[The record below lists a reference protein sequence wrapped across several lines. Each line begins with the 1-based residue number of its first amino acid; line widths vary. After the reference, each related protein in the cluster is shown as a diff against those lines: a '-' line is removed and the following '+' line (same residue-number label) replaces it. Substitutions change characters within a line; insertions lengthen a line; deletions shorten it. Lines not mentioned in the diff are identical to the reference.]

1 MRVITLLACLVFIA
15 ATPAAGQPA
24 RLPPALQF
32 ALRPPAD
39 AVRIDSLNQRAFY
52 YSTRDPV
59 LGLRYADSAMRLA
72 SVLHDDFRL
81 AAAYQY
87 GGLNQAACG
96 KDRDALS
103 LYTLAMTIV
112 SRSRDQK
119 RQAALLHDI
128 GLAYFN
134 LSDYRLALRYQTRS
148 FNIYKQ
154 IKDKRGMAA
163 ALNST
168 GVIYLYLSDYPS
180 ALKNYLGALQIYQQL
195 GVEKEMATV
204 FSNLG
209 LVYDHLGSY
218 DTSLQ
223 YHFRAL
229 DIFKKEDEQYSMQ
242 NTLANIGNTYDDDG
256 KPHEALTY
264 YGKALN
270 INRGLGNER
279 GIASDLINTG
289 IVYYGMK
296 NYAASLGCLT
306 KALKLYRRLED
317 KYATGI
323 TYTYLAA
330 VCSKAPASVLA
341 KVGINPARR
350 YRITL
355 EFQNKGLALAR
366 EIGDLYSE
374 SEAWGNMSDIYRRH
388 KDYAGALYAFKKQV
402 ALRDSIFS
410 DQKKLEI
417 SRMQMQY
424 DFSRKEEAT
433 KAATDKKA
441 VLAAA
446 QISRE
451 RLIRKAITLGTAI
464 LLLMVLI
471 SFILY
476 VRKHDAEERQKEAE
490 LRARMADTE
499 MKALRA
505 QMNPHFIF
513 NSLNSIG
520 DYISSHDP
528 SMADHFLTKFSKMMR
543 LILEYSEY
551 REIPLADDL
560 KALELYIQ
568 LEAIRL
574 HDKFSYEIK
583 IDERIDRENTMVPPL
598 ILQPFVE
605 NSIWHGIA
613 KKPGKGKIIIEIN
626 KNGQMIHCVVEDNGV
641 GMQDGEIGSEGKKHL
656 GIKLTESRI
665 AMMNKD
671 GGSDARVT
679 LSGLAEGLRV
689 ELKLPLVLNF

>member
-1 MRVITLLACLVFIA
+1 MRVITLLACLVLIA
-15 ATPAAGQPA
+15 GKPAAGQPE
-24 RLPPALQF
+24 RRPPALPAAFQ
-32 ALRPPAD
+32 PPAD
-39 AVRIDSLNQRAFY
+39 AARLDSLNQRAFY
-52 YSTRDPV
+52 YSTRNPV
-59 LGLRYADSAMRLA
+59 LGLRYADSAIRLA
-72 SVLHDDFRL
+72 SALHDDLRL

-96 KDRDALS
+96 KDKDALS
-103 LYTLAMTIV
+103 LYTRAMTIV
-112 SRSRDQK
+112 SASRDQK

-134 LSDYRLALRYQTRS
+134 LSDYRQALSYQTRS
-148 FNIYKQ
+148 FNIYEQ
-154 IKDKRGMAA
+154 TKDSRGMAA

-168 GVIYLYLSDYPS
+168 GVIFLYLSDYPS
-180 ALKNYLGALQIYQQL
+180 ALKNYLRALGIYQQL
-195 GVEKEMATV
+195 QAEKEMATV

-218 DTSLQ
+218 DTALQ

-229 DIFKKEDEQYSMQ
+229 HIFKKQDEQYSMQ

-256 KPHEALTY
+256 QQQEALTY
-264 YGKALN
+264 YGLALN
-270 INRGLGNER
+270 INRRLGNER

-296 NYAASLGCLT
+296 NYDASLGCLT

-341 KVGINPARR
+341 GAGIDPARR
-350 YRITL
+350 YRTAL

-374 SEAWGNMSDIYRRH
+374 SEAWGNMSDIYARH
-388 KDYAGALYAFKKQV
+388 KDYGGALHAYKKQV
-402 ALRDSIFS
+402 ALRDSIFG

-433 KAATDKKA
+433 KAATDKKEI
-441 VLAAA
+441 LAAA
-446 QISRE
+446 EITRQ
-451 RLIRKAITLGTAI
+451 RLIRKAVTLGAAV
-464 LLLMVLI
+464 LLLMALVSFVLYI
-471 SFILY
+471 
-476 VRKHDAEERQKEAE
+476 RKHQAEERQKEAE
-490 LRARMADTE
+490 LQAQVADTE

-520 DYISSHDP
+520 DYISRHDA
-528 SMADHFLTKFSKMMR
+528 SMADRFLAKFSKMMR

-583 IDERIDRENTMVPPL
+583 VDPSIDLENTMVPPL

-613 KKPGKGKIIIEIN
+613 KKPGKGKIVIEVN
-626 KNGQMIHCVVEDNGV
+626 KSDQMIHCVVEDNGV
-641 GMQDGEIGSEGKKHL
+641 GMQREAASTEGKKHL
-656 GIKLTESRI
+656 GIRLTESRI

-671 GGSDARVT
+671 KGADARVT
-679 LSGLAEGLRV
+679 LSGLSEGLRV
-689 ELKLPLVLNF
+689 ELKLPLVLHF